1 QGPDWPCSSATP
13 PQGRNFI
20 LTCLPPY
27 RQSVISGNIG
37 SLLFRLGRN
46 SIVTSSE
53 ASVKMET
60 AGMLVI
66 AVVFALCC
74 AGYSVSQ
81 RSL

>member
-37 SLLFRLGRN
+37 SLLFRL
-46 SIVTSSE
+46 
-53 ASVKMET
+53 
-60 AGMLVI
+60 
-66 AVVFALCC
+66 ALSPFKKT
-74 AGYSVSQ
+74 GLQ
-81 RSL
+81 HTMHILI